1 MVEFRGQTD
10 GSWMEHWVARPMYI
24 HTVNVHVTIQRPCKF
39 VYDYTVQLIFLNMV
53 SMLGALKGSQL
64 KNTDQEEVSK
74 YNDF

>member
-10 GSWMEHWVARPMYI
+10 GSWMEHWVARPTYVHTYI
-24 HTVNVHVTIQRPCKF
+24 HVHVTIRRPQF

-64 KNTDQEEVSK
+64 KNTDQRM
-74 YNDF
+74 